1 VGAASLTSRWLD
13 LRRFVRKHRLLLL
26 LMLLFNAFLF
36 FPLLFMGRVISPN
49 DVYYSYDPWRTV
61 RQIESQNPLLNDPA
75 VAYGTLVSLL
85 REDPHSFH
93 WNRYI
98 AAGIPGYGSLASAV
112 FSPFILLPG
121 VLLPLV
127 LFFTGVVFLKL
138 NVGWIGAYLW
148 LRAESLGRTGAAI
161 GSLVFA
167 ASGPYVVWWLW
178 QGSNATTLYPF
189 ALLMLVRAFHGRKSS
204 LVALFALAAAFLLSG
219 YPATIVYGVY
229 MLALYALF
237 LVVRHRRLPWGALG
251 RMSAAA
257 LLALGAVAPMI
268 APFVSM
274 LDRTGYLETRAEAG
288 LMGGYPTGHL
298 AALVEPYRL
307 GDPAEKFWIGLP
319 QLGSGDNFV
328 ETTVY
333 LGLLTLPLM
342 LLGLFRRG
350 SMQRWFWL
358 FFGGLLFIVLFFAS
372 PLTSLI
378 GTLPGLQFSPP
389 VRLRML
395 LPLPAAFLTAAG
407 VAFLV
412 TLLRRLR
419 WRADLLPRGVALL
432 IGLLLTLDLAVF
444 AGRFLSY
451 PTVETA
457 RLPETEVVSWLQE
470 NASTWRVAPMF
481 DALWPNSAEWMRFED
496 VRSQFSSE
504 SWYRSLLQ
512 RIDPGV
518 WGGSGTVLQFNSI
531 RADLTDPLLA
541 MLNVRYLIEQP
552 SIDIIRWQILERSR
566 ATDEPA
572 GEIHL
577 RDGAVLRRELAIDR
591 DPIYAVEVP
600 FHPPETGSGAVVV
613 RIRSPEGGVVVEA
626 RRTLDELRRVPR
638 LYLPVWR
645 KVSAGNRLI
654 IEVESEGA
662 SVRLP
667 VNQAG
672 ELVVGVVETPM
683 ILLHEL
689 REGRVF
695 ENVAAL
701 PRYFAVW
708 QVRESSFEEMLAD
721 RSIDYSTETVLH
733 RPPPQPLTAIT
744 SVARPLR
751 RVTFALTRYD
761 SSRHEMTVRSAVPF
775 LLTSSEKLTP
785 ELAVTV
791 GGERVTPLQANG
803 GFFAIPMPAGEHQVV
818 VERKIGRGWWPLSA
832 ISILFIAGW
841 MARRLLTARL

>member
-1 VGAASLTSRWLD
+1 LTSRWLD

-61 RQIESQNPLLNDPA
+61 RQVESQNPLLNDPA

-85 REDPHSFH
+85 REDPHAFH

-98 AAGIPGYGSLASAV
+98 AAGIPGYGSLASAL

-121 VLLPLV
+121 VFLPLV

-189 ALLMLVRAFHGRKSS
+189 ALLMLVRAFHGGRSS

-219 YPATIVYGVY
+219 YPATIVYGAY
-229 MLALYALF
+229 MLAIYALF
-237 LVVRHRRLPWGALG
+237 LMLRHRRIPWQFMG
-251 RMSAAA
+251 RASAAG

-274 LDRTGYLETRAEAG
+274 LDRTGYLQARADAG
-288 LMGGYPTGHL
+288 SMGAYPPAHL
-298 AALVEPYRL
+298 AALVDPYRL
-307 GDPAEKFWIGLP
+307 GDPTEKLWTGLP
-319 QLGSGDNFV
+319 QLGSGDNFI

-342 LLGLFRRG
+342 LLGIFRRG
-350 SMQRWFWL
+350 SINRWFWVV
-358 FFGGLLFIVLFFAS
+358 FGGFLLIVLFFAS

-378 GTLPGLQFSPP
+378 GSLPGLQFSPP
-389 VRLRML
+389 TRLRML
-395 LPLPAAFLTAAG
+395 LPLAAAFLTASG

-412 TLLRRLR
+412 THLRRLR
-419 WRADLLPRGVALL
+419 WRAELLPRAVALL
-432 IGLLLTLDLAVF
+432 IGLLLALDLGVF

-470 NASTWRVAPMF
+470 NASGWRVAPMF
-481 DALWPNSAEWMRFED
+481 DALWPNSAERMRFED

-518 WGGSGTVLQFNSI
+518 WGGSGTVLQFNSL
-531 RADLTDPLLA
+531 RADLTDPLLS

-552 SIDIIRWQILERSR
+552 SIDILRWQILERSR

-572 GEIHL
+572 GQIL
-577 RDGAVLRRELAIDR
+577 LQKGAVLRRELAIDR
-591 DPIYAVEVP
+591 DPIYAIEVP
-600 FHPPETGSGAVVV
+600 FHPPERGAGTIEV
-613 RIRSPEGGVVVEA
+613 RILRPEGGVVAEA
-626 RRTLDELRRVPR
+626 RRTLEELRRVPR

-645 KVSAGNRLI
+645 KVAAGNRLI

-662 SVRLP
+662 TPRVPL
-667 VNQAG
+667 NEAG
-672 ELVVGVVETPM
+672 ELVVGVVETPL

-695 ENVAAL
+695 ENVTVL

-708 QVRESSFEEMLAD
+708 QYRDSSFEAMLAD
-721 RSIDYSTETVLH
+721 RSIDYSLEAVLH
-733 RPPPQPLTAIT
+733 QPPPDQLTAIT
-744 SVARPLR
+744 AVPPPLR
-751 RVTFALTRYD
+751 RVSFALTRYD

-775 LLTSSEKLTP
+775 LLASSEKLTP

-791 GGERVTPLQANG
+791 DGERVTPLPANG

-818 VERKIGRGWWPLSA
+818 IDRKIGRGWWPLSA
-832 ISILFIAGW
+832 ISILFLTGW
-841 MARRLLTARL
+841 MARRYFPE